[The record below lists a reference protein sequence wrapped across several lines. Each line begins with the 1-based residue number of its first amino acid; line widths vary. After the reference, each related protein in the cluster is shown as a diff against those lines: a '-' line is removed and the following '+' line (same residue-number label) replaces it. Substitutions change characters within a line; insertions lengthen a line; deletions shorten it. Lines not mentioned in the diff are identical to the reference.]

1 MSAFDEDIAA
11 DFILEAQ
18 EILDRLGEQLVALEQ
33 SPQDNEQLNAV
44 FRGFHT
50 LKGGAGFLGVH
61 AMVEL
66 CHAAEET
73 LGMARSG
80 KAVLQANHF
89 DAAQQSLDWL
99 QAMLDAVSG
108 GTEPQHAPPEL
119 IAMFDVDAAPAP
131 AAVAAAPVD
140 AAAAIAAAKSGSD
153 MIDEDEF
160 EALLDQLHGGAAPG
174 SKPVGA
180 AAAIAAAKSGSDMI
194 DEDEFEALLD
204 QLHGSAAPGAKP
216 VGAAAAIAAAKS
228 GSDMIDE
235 DEFEALLDQL
245 HGGAAPGAKP
255 VGAAV
260 AAAPK
265 PAIPK
270 PAPVVPPRPASPPR
284 PAAAPAAAAKPAA
297 AEAEQ
302 TVRVDT
308 KRLDAIVNLIGEL
321 VLSRNRLKTLRTR
334 LKDEEL
340 DRAVST
346 LDIAT
351 ARLQSAVMRTRMQP
365 VGKVFSR
372 FPKVARD
379 VARNL
384 KKEVELELVGAETEL
399 DRNLVEALADPLVH
413 LVRNAIDHGIE
424 MPDLREAQGKQ
435 RSGHVRLSAQ
445 QEGDYVSIEIQDDG
459 AGIDPEKLRA
469 KAREKGLIDPE
480 AAARL
485 SSEECLHLVFLPGFS
500 TKQEVTDIS
509 GRGVGMDV
517 VQSRIRELSGQIQI
531 QSELGRGSRFLI
543 RVPLTLAILPTLLVQ
558 AGQDI
563 YALPLARV
571 MEVLHAPRTSLGWFD
586 GRAVL
591 DRRSHTLPLLDLR
604 QWLDV
609 EPAPSTLMTIVVL
622 QVGEAR
628 FGLVV
633 DQVRG
638 REEVVIKPLPKAL
651 RGLKGYAGATLIG
664 DGRMALILDVDGL
677 RNSQG

>member
-1 MSAFDEDIAA
+1 MSAVSDDITA
-11 DFILEAQ
+11 DFIIEAQ
-18 EILDRLGEQLVALEQ
+18 EILDRLGEQLVSLEQ
-33 SPQDNEQLNAV
+33 APQDSEQLNAV
-44 FRGFHT
+44 FRGYHT
-50 LKGGAGFLGVH
+50 LKGGAGFLGVT

-66 CHAAEET
+66 CHAAEEA
-73 LGMARSG
+73 LGIARAG
-80 KAVLQANHF
+80 QAVLQAHHF
-89 DAAQQSLDWL
+89 DAAQQSLDYL
-99 QAMLDAVSG
+99 QSMLDAVSS
-108 GTEPQHAPPEL
+108 GTEPGYAPPEL
-119 IAMFDVDAAPAP
+119 IAQFDMHGGGTVAPTASAP
-131 AAVAAAPVD
+131 AAGGGDLITEDEFEALLDQLHGGNAPTAVAP
-140 AAAAIAAAKSGSD
+140 AKKADDGLIS
-153 MIDEDEF
+153 EDEF

-174 SKPVGA
+174 SK
-180 AAAIAAAKSGSDMI
+180 
-194 DEDEFEALLD
+194 
-204 QLHGSAAPGAKP
+204 
-216 VGAAAAIAAAKS
+216 
-228 GSDMIDE
+228 
-235 DEFEALLDQL
+235 
-245 HGGAAPGAKP
+245 
-255 VGAAV
+255 AV
-260 AAAPK
+260 AGAPIAPP
-265 PAIPK
+265 PA
-270 PAPVVPPRPASPPR
+270 PR
-284 PAAAPAAAAKPAA
+284 PAAPTPPAKPAA
-297 AEAEQ
+297 KPLAEAEH

-321 VLSRNRLKTLRTR
+321 VLSRNRLKTLRAR
-334 LKDEEL
+334 LRDEEL

-379 VARNL
+379 VARSL
-384 KKEVELELVGAETEL
+384 KKEVDLELIGAETEL

-413 LVRNAIDHGIE
+413 LVRNAIDHGVE
-424 MPDLREAQGKQ
+424 MPDLREAQGKP
-435 RSGHVRLSAQ
+435 RMGHVRLSAQ
-445 QEGDYVSIEIQDDG
+445 QEGDYVSIEVQDDG

-500 TKQEVTDIS
+500 TKQQVTDIS

-558 AGQDI
+558 AGEDV

-591 DRRSHTLPLLDLR
+591 DRRSHTLPLVDLR

-609 EPAPSTLMTIVVL
+609 TPAASTLLTIVVL
-622 QVGEAR
+622 QAGEAR

-651 RGLKGYAGATLIG
+651 RGLRGYAGATLIG

-677 RNSQG
+677 R

>member
-1 MSAFDEDIAA
+1 MSAVPDDIAA

-18 EILDRLGEQLVALEQ
+18 EILDRLGEQLVTLEQ
-33 SPQDNEQLNAV
+33 APQDADQLNAV

-50 LKGGAGFLGVH
+50 LKGGAGFLGIQ

-80 KAVLQANHF
+80 KATLQAHHF
-89 DAAQQSLDWL
+89 DAAQQSLDYL
-99 QAMLDAVSG
+99 QSMLDSVSAG
-108 GTEPQHAPPEL
+108 EEPGYAPPAL
-119 IAMFDVDAAPAP
+119 IAQFDVNGSAPAPLAPTPSAPAP
-131 AAVAAAPVD
+131 AGD
-140 AAAAIAAAKSGSD
+140 LITD
-153 MIDEDEF
+153 DEF
-160 EALLDQLHGGAAPG
+160 EALLDELHGGAAPTAVAV
-174 SKPVGA
+174 PV
-180 AAAIAAAKSGSDMI
+180 
-194 DEDEFEALLD
+194 
-204 QLHGSAAPGAKP
+204 
-216 VGAAAAIAAAKS
+216 
-228 GSDMIDE
+228 
-235 DEFEALLDQL
+235 
-245 HGGAAPGAKP
+245 
-255 VGAAV
+255 AAV
-260 AAAPK
+260 P
-265 PAIPK
+265 
-270 PAPVVPPRPASPPR
+270 
-284 PAAAPAAAAKPAA
+284 AAPAAPKAPAQKPV
-297 AEAEQ
+297 AEAEH

-321 VLSRNRLKTLRTR
+321 VLSRNRLKTLRAR
-334 LKDEEL
+334 LHDEEL

-384 KKEVELELVGAETEL
+384 KKEVELELIGAETEL

-413 LVRNAIDHGIE
+413 LVRNAIDHGVE
-424 MPDLREAQGKQ
+424 MPDLREAQGKP

-445 QEGDYVSIEIQDDG
+445 QEGDYVSIEVQDDG
-459 AGIDPEKLRA
+459 AGIDPERLRA

-531 QSELGRGSRFLI
+531 QSELGRGSRFMI

-558 AGQDI
+558 AGEDV

-571 MEVLHAPRTSLGWFD
+571 MEVLHAPNSQLGWFD

-591 DRRSHTLPLLDLR
+591 DRRSHTLPLVDLR
-604 QWLDV
+604 HWLAV
-609 EPAPSTLMTIVVL
+609 EPVASPLLTIVVL
-622 QVGEAR
+622 QAGEAR

-638 REEVVIKPLPKAL
+638 REEVVIKPLPKTL
-651 RGLKGYAGATLIG
+651 RGLRGYAGATLIG

-677 RNSQG
+677 R

>member
-1 MSAFDEDIAA
+1 MSAVSDDITA
-11 DFILEAQ
+11 DFIIEAQ
-18 EILDRLGEQLVALEQ
+18 EILDRLGEQLVSLEQ
-33 SPQDNEQLNAV
+33 APQDGDQLNAV
-44 FRGFHT
+44 FRGYHT
-50 LKGGAGFLGVH
+50 LKGGAGFLGVT

-66 CHAAEET
+66 CHAAEEA
-73 LGMARSG
+73 LGAARAG
-80 KAVLQANHF
+80 QAVLQAHHF
-89 DAAQQSLDWL
+89 DAAQQSLDYL
-99 QAMLDAVSG
+99 QSMLDAVSS
-108 GTEPQHAPPEL
+108 GTEPGYAPPEL
-119 IAMFDVDAAPAP
+119 IAQFDVHGGATATPAAAAAPATGGSDLITDDEFEALLDQLHGGNAP
-131 AAVAAAPVD
+131 TAVAP
-140 AAAAIAAAKSGSD
+140 AKKADDGLIS
-153 MIDEDEF
+153 EDEF
-160 EALLDQLHGGAAPG
+160 EALLDQLHGGAAP
-174 SKPVGA
+174 STKPVAAVPA
-180 AAAIAAAKSGSDMI
+180 AAAT
-194 DEDEFEALLD
+194 
-204 QLHGSAAPGAKP
+204 
-216 VGAAAAIAAAKS
+216 
-228 GSDMIDE
+228 
-235 DEFEALLDQL
+235 
-245 HGGAAPGAKP
+245 
-255 VGAAV
+255 
-260 AAAPK
+260 
-265 PAIPK
+265 PA
-270 PAPVVPPRPASPPR
+270 PR
-284 PAAAPAAAAKPAA
+284 PAAPAPAAKPPAKPL
-297 AEAEQ
+297 AEAEH

-321 VLSRNRLKTLRTR
+321 VLSRNRLKTLRAR
-334 LKDEEL
+334 LRDEEL

-379 VARNL
+379 VARSL
-384 KKEVELELVGAETEL
+384 KKEVDLELIGAETEL

-413 LVRNAIDHGIE
+413 LVRNAIDHGVE
-424 MPDLREAQGKQ
+424 TPELREAQGKP
-435 RSGHVRLSAQ
+435 RMGHVRLSAQ
-445 QEGDYVSIEIQDDG
+445 QEGDYVSIEVQDDG

-500 TKQEVTDIS
+500 TKQQVTDIS

-558 AGQDI
+558 AGEDV

-591 DRRSHTLPLLDLR
+591 DRRSHTLALVDLR

-609 EPAPSTLMTIVVL
+609 TPAASPLLTIVVL
-622 QVGEAR
+622 QAGEAR

-651 RGLKGYAGATLIG
+651 RGLAGYAGATLIG

-677 RNSQG
+677 R

>member
-1 MSAFDEDIAA
+1 MSAVPDDIAA
-11 DFILEAQ
+11 DFIVEAQ
-18 EILDRLGEQLVALEQ
+18 EILDRLGEQLVSLEQ
-33 SPQDNEQLNAV
+33 APDEADQLNAV

-50 LKGGAGFLGVH
+50 LKGGAGFL
-61 AMVEL
+61 AIKPMVEL

-80 KAVLQANHF
+80 QAVLQAHHF
-89 DAAQQSLDWL
+89 DAAQQSLDYL
-99 QAMLDAVSG
+99 QAMLDAMGSG
-108 GTEPQHAPPEL
+108 DPVPHAPASL
-119 IAMFDVDAAPAP
+119 IAQFDAKSGPPAVKSAPKAAALAAVPAGQAP
-131 AAVAAAPVD
+131 AAAGAKAAPK
-140 AAAAIAAAKSGSD
+140 AAAKSG
-153 MIDEDEF
+153 
-160 EALLDQLHGGAAPG
+160 G
-174 SKPVGA
+174 
-180 AAAIAAAKSGSDMI
+180 
-194 DEDEFEALLD
+194 
-204 QLHGSAAPGAKP
+204 
-216 VGAAAAIAAAKS
+216 
-228 GSDMIDE
+228 
-235 DEFEALLDQL
+235 
-245 HGGAAPGAKP
+245 
-255 VGAAV
+255 
-260 AAAPK
+260 
-265 PAIPK
+265 
-270 PAPVVPPRPASPPR
+270 
-284 PAAAPAAAAKPAA
+284 

-334 LKDEEL
+334 LRDEEL

-351 ARLQSAVMRTRMQP
+351 ARLQTAVMRTRMQP
-365 VGKVFSR
+365 VSKVFSR

-379 VARNL
+379 VARTL
-384 KKEVELELVGAETEL
+384 SKEVELELIGAETEL

-424 MPDLREAQGKQ
+424 SPALREATGKP

-459 AGIDPEKLRA
+459 AGIDPERLREI
-469 KAREKGLIDPE
+469 ARNKGLIDAE

-485 SSEECLHLVFLPGFS
+485 STDECLHLIFMPGFS
-500 TKQEVTDIS
+500 TKAEVTDIS

-531 QSELGRGSRFLI
+531 QSELGRGSRFMI

-558 AGQDI
+558 AGEAV

-571 MEVLHAPRTSLGWFD
+571 VEVLHAPQSSLGWFD

-591 DRRSHTLPLLDLR
+591 DRRSHTLPLIDLR
-604 QWLDV
+604 RWLGV
-609 EPAPSTLMTIVVL
+609 PAEQPPLLTVVL
-622 QVGEAR
+622 LQAGETR

-638 REEVVIKPLPKAL
+638 REEVVIKPLPRAL
-651 RGLKGYAGATLIG
+651 RGLPGYAGATLIG

-677 RNSQG
+677 RSSNH

>member
-1 MSAFDEDIAA
+1 MSAVPDDIAA

-18 EILDRLGEQLVALEQ
+18 EILDRLGEQLVSLEQ
-33 SPQDNEQLNAV
+33 SPQDSDQLNAV

-50 LKGGAGFLGVH
+50 LKGGAGFLGIQ

-80 KAVLQANHF
+80 KATLQAHHF
-89 DAAQQSLDWL
+89 DAAQQSLDYL
-99 QAMLDAVSG
+99 QSMLDSVSA
-108 GTEPQHAPPEL
+108 GTEPGYAPPEL
-119 IAMFDVDAAPAP
+119 IAQFDVNGPATPAAAAVPATGELISEDEFEALLDTLHGGAAP
-131 AAVAAAPVD
+131 AAVARKAD
-140 AAAAIAAAKSGSD
+140 DGLIG
-153 MIDEDEF
+153 EDEF
-160 EALLDQLHGGAAPG
+160 EALLDQLHGGA
-174 SKPVGA
+174 V
-180 AAAIAAAKSGSDMI
+180 
-194 DEDEFEALLD
+194 
-204 QLHGSAAPGAKP
+204 PGAK
-216 VGAAAAIAAAKS
+216 
-228 GSDMIDE
+228 
-235 DEFEALLDQL
+235 Q
-245 HGGAAPGAKP
+245 
-255 VGAAV
+255 AV
-260 AAAPK
+260 AAAP
-265 PAIPK
+265 
-270 PAPVVPPRPASPPR
+270 PPR
-284 PAAAPAAAAKPAA
+284 APAAPPAKPAA
-297 AEAEQ
+297 NKPVAEAEH

-321 VLSRNRLKTLRTR
+321 VLSRNRLKTLRAR
-334 LKDEEL
+334 LHDEEL

-413 LVRNAIDHGIE
+413 LVRNAIDHGVE
-424 MPDLREAQGKQ
+424 TPDLREAQGKP

-445 QEGDYVSIEIQDDG
+445 QEGDYVSIEVQDDG
-459 AGIDPEKLRA
+459 AGIDPERLRQ

-485 SSEECLHLVFLPGFS
+485 TSEECLHLVFLPGFS

-531 QSELGRGSRFLI
+531 QSELGRGSRFMI

-558 AGQDI
+558 AGEDV

-571 MEVLHAPRTSLGWFD
+571 MEVLHAPNTSLGWFD

-591 DRRSHTLPLLDLR
+591 DRKSHTLPLVDLR
-604 QWLDV
+604 HWLAV
-609 EPAPSTLMTIVVL
+609 APAASSLLTIVVL
-622 QVGEAR
+622 QAGEAR

-651 RGLKGYAGATLIG
+651 RGLRGYAGATLIG
-664 DGRMALILDVDGL
+664 DGRMSLILDVDGL
-677 RNSQG
+677 R

>member
-1 MSAFDEDIAA
+1 MSAFADDIAA

-18 EILDRLGEQLVALEQ
+18 EILDRLGEQLVTLEQ
-33 SPQDNEQLNAV
+33 APQDAEQLNLV

-50 LKGGAGFLGVH
+50 LKGGAGFLSITP
-61 AMVEL
+61 MVEL
-66 CHAAEET
+66 CHVAEET
-73 LGMARSG
+73 LGLARSG
-80 KAVLQANHF
+80 KAELLAHHF

-99 QAMLDAVSG
+99 QAMLDAVAA
-108 GTEPQHAPPEL
+108 GTEP
-119 IAMFDVDAAPAP
+119 APAP
-131 AAVAAAPVD
+131 ANLIAQFDIGTAPAPTPVKAVATVAAGND
-140 AAAAIAAAKSGSD
+140 SD
-153 MIDEDEF
+153 LISEDEF
-160 EALLDQLHGGAAPG
+160 EALLDA
-174 SKPVGA
+174 
-180 AAAIAAAKSGSDMI
+180 
-194 DEDEFEALLD
+194 
-204 QLHGSAAPGAKP
+204 LHGSTAPGVTP
-216 VGAAAAIAAAKS
+216 AAKADDDLIS
-228 GSDMIDE
+228 E

-245 HGGAAPGAKP
+245 HGGAAPGAQP
-255 VGAAV
+255 LAAV
-260 AAAPK
+260 IA
-265 PAIPK
+265 
-270 PAPVVPPRPASPPR
+270 PAPPPRPAP
-284 PAAAPAAAAKPAA
+284 APAPKPTAPPKPAA
-297 AEAEQ
+297 KAVEPEQ

-379 VARNL
+379 VARAMD
-384 KKEVELELVGAETEL
+384 KEVDLELVGADTEL

-413 LVRNAIDHGIE
+413 LVRNAIDHGVE
-424 MPDLREAQGKQ
+424 APDLREAQGKP
-435 RSGHVRLSAQ
+435 RMGHVRLSAQ

-459 AGIDPEKLRA
+459 AGIDPERLRA

-500 TKQEVTDIS
+500 TKQQVTDIS

-558 AGQDI
+558 AGQDV

-571 MEVLHAPRTSLGWFD
+571 MEVLHAPATSLGWFD

-591 DRRSHTLPLLDLR
+591 DRKSHTLPLVDLR

-609 EPAPSTLMTIVVL
+609 PPAPSHLLTIVVL
-622 QVGEAR
+622 QMGETR

-651 RGLKGYAGATLIG
+651 RGLRGYAGATLIG

-677 RNSQG
+677 RNPQD

>member
-1 MSAFDEDIAA
+1 MSAVPDDIAA

-18 EILDRLGEQLVALEQ
+18 EILDRLGEQLVSLEQ
-33 SPQDNEQLNAV
+33 SPQDSEQLNAV

-50 LKGGAGFLGVH
+50 LKGGAGFLGIQ

-80 KAVLQANHF
+80 KAVLQAHHF
-89 DAAQQSLDWL
+89 DAAQQSLDYL
-99 QAMLDAVSG
+99 QSMLDSVAA
-108 GTEPQHAPPEL
+108 GTEPGYAPPEL
-119 IAMFDVDAAPAP
+119 IAQFDVNGPATPVP
-131 AAVAAAPVD
+131 AAATAS
-140 AAAAIAAAKSGSD
+140 SGELISD
-153 MIDEDEF
+153 DEF
-160 EALLDQLHGGAAPG
+160 EALLDQLHGGAAPTAVARSG
-174 SKPVGA
+174 KPADG
-180 AAAIAAAKSGSDMI
+180 MI
-194 DEDEFEALLD
+194 
-204 QLHGSAAPGAKP
+204 G
-216 VGAAAAIAAAKS
+216 
-228 GSDMIDE
+228 E

-245 HGGAAPGAKP
+245 HGGAAPGAKA
-255 VGAAV
+255 GAAAT
-260 AAAPK
+260 AAAP
-265 PAIPK
+265 
-270 PAPVVPPRPASPPR
+270 R
-284 PAAAPAAAAKPAA
+284 APAAAAPTPAPNKPAA
-297 AEAEQ
+297 NKPVAEAEH

-321 VLSRNRLKTLRTR
+321 VLSRNRLKTLRAR
-334 LKDEEL
+334 LHDEEL

-413 LVRNAIDHGIE
+413 LVRNAIDHGVE
-424 MPDLREAQGKQ
+424 TPELREAQGKP

-445 QEGDYVSIEIQDDG
+445 QEGDYVSIEVQDDG
-459 AGIDPEKLRA
+459 AGIDPERLRQ

-485 SSEECLHLVFLPGFS
+485 TSEECLHLVFLPGFS

-531 QSELGRGSRFLI
+531 QSELGRGSRFMI

-558 AGQDI
+558 AGEDV

-571 MEVLHAPRTSLGWFD
+571 MEVLHAPNTSLGWFD

-591 DRRSHTLPLLDLR
+591 DRKSHTLALVDLR
-604 QWLDV
+604 HWLAV
-609 EPAPSTLMTIVVL
+609 EPATSSLLTIVVL
-622 QVGEAR
+622 QAGEAR

-651 RGLKGYAGATLIG
+651 RGLRGYAGATLIG
-664 DGRMALILDVDGL
+664 DGRMSLILDVDGL
-677 RNSQG
+677 R

>member
-1 MSAFDEDIAA
+1 MSAVPDDIAA

-18 EILDRLGEQLVALEQ
+18 EILDRLGEQLVTLEQ
-33 SPQDNEQLNAV
+33 APQDADQLNAV

-50 LKGGAGFLGVH
+50 LKGGAGFLGIQ

-80 KAVLQANHF
+80 QAVLQAHHF
-89 DAAQQSLDWL
+89 DAAQQSLDYL
-99 QAMLDAVSG
+99 QSMLDSVSAG
-108 GTEPQHAPPEL
+108 EEPGYAPPAL
-119 IAMFDVDAAPAP
+119 IAQFDVNGGAPAL
-131 AAVAAAPVD
+131 VAAAPT
-140 AAAAIAAAKSGSD
+140 AAAAAPASD
-153 MIDEDEF
+153 LITDDEF
-160 EALLDQLHGGAAPG
+160 EALLDQLHGGAAPTAV
-174 SKPVGA
+174 P
-180 AAAIAAAKSGSDMI
+180 AAKKADDGLI
-194 DEDEFEALLD
+194 
-204 QLHGSAAPGAKP
+204 G
-216 VGAAAAIAAAKS
+216 
-228 GSDMIDE
+228 E

-245 HGGAAPGAKP
+245 HGGAAPGAR
-255 VGAAV
+255 AV
-260 AAAPK
+260 AAVPAVAP
-265 PAIPK
+265 A
-270 PAPVVPPRPASPPR
+270 PR
-284 PAAAPAAAAKPAA
+284 PAAAPAPAAAPKPAAAKPV
-297 AEAEQ
+297 AEAEH

-321 VLSRNRLKTLRTR
+321 VLSRNRLKTLRAR
-334 LKDEEL
+334 LHDEEL

-384 KKEVELELVGAETEL
+384 KKEVELELIGADTEL

-413 LVRNAIDHGIE
+413 LVRNAIDHGVE
-424 MPDLREAQGKQ
+424 MPDLREAQGKP

-445 QEGDYVSIEIQDDG
+445 QEGDYVSIEVQDDG
-459 AGIDPEKLRA
+459 AGIDPERLRA

-531 QSELGRGSRFLI
+531 QSELGRGSRFMI

-558 AGQDI
+558 AGEDV

-571 MEVLHAPRTSLGWFD
+571 MEVLHAPNSQLGWFD

-591 DRRSHTLPLLDLR
+591 DRRSHTLPLVDLR
-604 QWLDV
+604 HWLAV
-609 EPAPSTLMTIVVL
+609 EPVASPLLTIVVL
-622 QVGEAR
+622 QAGEAR

-638 REEVVIKPLPKAL
+638 REEVVIKPLPKTL
-651 RGLKGYAGATLIG
+651 RGLRGYAGATLIG

-677 RNSQG
+677 R

>member
-1 MSAFDEDIAA
+1 MSAVSDDITA
-11 DFILEAQ
+11 DFIIEAQ
-18 EILDRLGEQLVALEQ
+18 EILDRLGEQLVSLEQ
-33 SPQDNEQLNAV
+33 APQDGEQLNAV
-44 FRGFHT
+44 FRGYHT
-50 LKGGAGFLGVH
+50 LKGGAGFLGVT

-66 CHAAEET
+66 CHAAEEA
-73 LGMARSG
+73 LGAARAG
-80 KAVLQANHF
+80 QAVLQAHHF
-89 DAAQQSLDWL
+89 DAAQQSLDYL
-99 QAMLDAVSG
+99 QSMLDAVSS
-108 GTEPQHAPPEL
+108 GTEPGYAPPDL
-119 IAMFDVDAAPAP
+119 IAQFDVHGGTATAPVAAAAPA
-131 AAVAAAPVD
+131 A
-140 AAAAIAAAKSGSD
+140 GSSD
-153 MIDEDEF
+153 LITDDEF
-160 EALLDQLHGGAAPG
+160 EALLDQLHGGNAPTAVA
-174 SKPVGA
+174 P
-180 AAAIAAAKSGSDMI
+180 AKKADDGLIS
-194 DEDEFEALLD
+194 
-204 QLHGSAAPGAKP
+204 
-216 VGAAAAIAAAKS
+216 
-228 GSDMIDE
+228 E

-255 VGAAV
+255 
-260 AAAPK
+260 AAAP
-265 PAIPK
+265 A
-270 PAPVVPPRPASPPR
+270 PAPLAAPR
-284 PAAAPAAAAKPAA
+284 PAAAPAPAPKPAAKPL
-297 AEAEQ
+297 AEAEH

-321 VLSRNRLKTLRTR
+321 VLSRNRLKTLRAR
-334 LKDEEL
+334 LRDEEL

-379 VARNL
+379 VARSL
-384 KKEVELELVGAETEL
+384 KKEVDLELIGAETEL

-413 LVRNAIDHGIE
+413 LVRNAIDHGVE
-424 MPDLREAQGKQ
+424 MPDLREAQGKP
-435 RSGHVRLSAQ
+435 RMGHVRLSAQ
-445 QEGDYVSIEIQDDG
+445 QEGDYVSIEVQDDG

-500 TKQEVTDIS
+500 TKQQVTDIS

-558 AGQDI
+558 AGEDV

-571 MEVLHAPRTSLGWFD
+571 MEVLHAPGTSLGWFD

-591 DRRSHTLPLLDLR
+591 DRRSHTLPLVDLR

-609 EPAPSTLMTIVVL
+609 TPATSTLLTIVVL
-622 QVGEAR
+622 QAGEAR

-651 RGLKGYAGATLIG
+651 RGLRGYAGATLIG

-677 RNSQG
+677 R

>member
-1 MSAFDEDIAA
+1 MLTTCFRIWGCNTMSAVPDDIAA

-18 EILDRLGEQLVALEQ
+18 EILDRLGEQLVSLEQ
-33 SPQDNEQLNAV
+33 SPQDSDQLNAV

-50 LKGGAGFLGVH
+50 LKGGAGFLGIQ

-73 LGMARSG
+73 LGIARSG
-80 KAVLQANHF
+80 KATLQAHHF
-89 DAAQQSLDWL
+89 DAAQQSLDYL
-99 QAMLDAVSG
+99 QSMLDSVSAG
-108 GTEPQHAPPEL
+108 EEPGYAPPEL
-119 IAMFDVDAAPAP
+119 IAQFDVNGPATP
-131 AAVAAAPVD
+131 VAAVAAPASGELITDDEFEALLDTLHGGAAPTAVAGAGKAD
-140 AAAAIAAAKSGSD
+140 DGLIG
-153 MIDEDEF
+153 EDEF
-160 EALLDQLHGGAAPG
+160 EALLDQLHGGA
-174 SKPVGA
+174 V
-180 AAAIAAAKSGSDMI
+180 
-194 DEDEFEALLD
+194 
-204 QLHGSAAPGAKP
+204 PGAKP
-216 VGAAAAIAAAKS
+216 V
-228 GSDMIDE
+228 
-235 DEFEALLDQL
+235 
-245 HGGAAPGAKP
+245 AAP
-255 VGAAV
+255 
-260 AAAPK
+260 AP
-265 PAIPK
+265 
-270 PAPVVPPRPASPPR
+270 PPRA
-284 PAAAPAAAAKPAA
+284 AAAPAAKPAA
-297 AEAEQ
+297 NKPVAEAEH

-321 VLSRNRLKTLRTR
+321 VLSRNRLKTLRAR
-334 LKDEEL
+334 LHDEEL

-384 KKEVELELVGAETEL
+384 KKEVELELIGAETEL

-413 LVRNAIDHGIE
+413 LVRNAIDHGVE
-424 MPDLREAQGKQ
+424 TPDLREAQGKP

-445 QEGDYVSIEIQDDG
+445 QEGDYVSIEVQDDG
-459 AGIDPEKLRA
+459 AGIDPERLRQ

-485 SSEECLHLVFLPGFS
+485 TSEECLHLVFLPGFS

-531 QSELGRGSRFLI
+531 QSELGRGSRFMI

-558 AGQDI
+558 AGDDV

-571 MEVLHAPRTSLGWFD
+571 MEVLHAPNTSLGWFD

-591 DRRSHTLPLLDLR
+591 DRKSHTLPLVDLR
-604 QWLDV
+604 HWLAV
-609 EPAPSTLMTIVVL
+609 APAASQLLTIVVL
-622 QVGEAR
+622 QAGEAR

-651 RGLKGYAGATLIG
+651 RGLRGYAGATLIG
-664 DGRMALILDVDGL
+664 DGRMSLILDVDGL
-677 RNSQG
+677 R

>member
-1 MSAFDEDIAA
+1 MSAVSDDITA
-11 DFILEAQ
+11 DFIIEAQ
-18 EILDRLGEQLVALEQ
+18 EILDRLGEQLVSLEQ
-33 SPQDNEQLNAV
+33 APQDAEQLNAV
-44 FRGFHT
+44 FRGYHT
-50 LKGGAGFLGVH
+50 LKGGAGFLGVT

-66 CHAAEET
+66 CHAAEEA
-73 LGMARSG
+73 LGIARAG
-80 KAVLQANHF
+80 QAALQAHHF
-89 DAAQQSLDWL
+89 DAAQQSLDYL
-99 QAMLDAVSG
+99 QSMLDAVSS
-108 GTEPQHAPPEL
+108 GTEPGYAPPDL
-119 IAMFDVDAAPAP
+119 IAQFDMNGGTAAPVAAAAPA
-131 AAVAAAPVD
+131 AA
-140 AAAAIAAAKSGSD
+140 GSD
-153 MIDEDEF
+153 LITDDEF
-160 EALLDQLHGGAAPG
+160 EALLDQLHGGNAPTA
-174 SKPVGA
+174 V
-180 AAAIAAAKSGSDMI
+180 
-194 DEDEFEALLD
+194 
-204 QLHGSAAPGAKP
+204 APARKADDGL
-216 VGAAAAIAAAKS
+216 IS
-228 GSDMIDE
+228 E

-255 VGAAV
+255 AATV
-260 AAAPK
+260 
-265 PAIPK
+265 
-270 PAPVVPPRPASPPR
+270 
-284 PAAAPAAAAKPAA
+284 AAAPAAAPRPAPVPAPAAKPAA
-297 AEAEQ
+297 KPMAEAEH

-321 VLSRNRLKTLRTR
+321 VLSRNRLKTLRAR
-334 LKDEEL
+334 LRDEEL

-379 VARNL
+379 VARSL
-384 KKEVELELVGAETEL
+384 KKEVDLELVGAETEL

-413 LVRNAIDHGIE
+413 LVRNAIDHGVE
-424 MPDLREAQGKQ
+424 MPDLREAQGKP
-435 RSGHVRLSAQ
+435 RMGHVRLSAQ
-445 QEGDYVSIEIQDDG
+445 QEGDYVSIEVQDDG

-500 TKQEVTDIS
+500 TKQQVTDIS

-558 AGQDI
+558 AGEDV

-591 DRRSHTLPLLDLR
+591 DRRSHTLPLVDLR

-609 EPAPSTLMTIVVL
+609 TPAASTLLTIVVL
-622 QVGEAR
+622 QAGEAR

-651 RGLKGYAGATLIG
+651 RGLRGYAGATLIG
-664 DGRMALILDVDGL
+664 DGRMALILDVDGI
-677 RNSQG
+677 R

>member
-1 MSAFDEDIAA
+1 MLTTCFRIWGCNTMSAVPDDIAA

-18 EILDRLGEQLVALEQ
+18 EILDRLGEQLVSLEQ
-33 SPQDNEQLNAV
+33 SPQDSDQLNAV

-50 LKGGAGFLGVH
+50 LKGGAGFLGIQ

-80 KAVLQANHF
+80 KATLQAHHF
-89 DAAQQSLDWL
+89 DAAQQSLDYL
-99 QAMLDAVSG
+99 QSMLDSVSAG
-108 GTEPQHAPPEL
+108 EEPGYAPPEL
-119 IAMFDVDAAPAP
+119 IAQFDVNGPATP
-131 AAVAAAPVD
+131 VAAVAAPASGELITDDEFEALLDTLHGGAAPTAV
-140 AAAAIAAAKSGSD
+140 AAAGKADDGLIG
-153 MIDEDEF
+153 EDEF
-160 EALLDQLHGGAAPG
+160 EALLDQLHGGA
-174 SKPVGA
+174 V
-180 AAAIAAAKSGSDMI
+180 
-194 DEDEFEALLD
+194 
-204 QLHGSAAPGAKP
+204 PGAKP
-216 VGAAAAIAAAKS
+216 V
-228 GSDMIDE
+228 
-235 DEFEALLDQL
+235 
-245 HGGAAPGAKP
+245 
-255 VGAAV
+255 
-260 AAAPK
+260 
-265 PAIPK
+265 
-270 PAPVVPPRPASPPR
+270 
-284 PAAAPAAAAKPAA
+284 AAPAPPPRASAAPAAKPAA
-297 AEAEQ
+297 NKPVAEAEH

-321 VLSRNRLKTLRTR
+321 VLSRNRLKTLRAR
-334 LKDEEL
+334 LHDEEL

-384 KKEVELELVGAETEL
+384 KKEVELELIGAETEL

-413 LVRNAIDHGIE
+413 LVRNAIDHGVE
-424 MPDLREAQGKQ
+424 TPDLREAQGKP

-445 QEGDYVSIEIQDDG
+445 QEGDYVSIEVQDDG
-459 AGIDPEKLRA
+459 AGIDPERLRQ

-485 SSEECLHLVFLPGFS
+485 TSEECLHLVFLPGFS

-531 QSELGRGSRFLI
+531 QSELGRGSRFMI

-558 AGQDI
+558 AGDDV

-571 MEVLHAPRTSLGWFD
+571 MEVLHAPNTSLGWFD

-591 DRRSHTLPLLDLR
+591 DRKSHTLPLVDLR
-604 QWLDV
+604 HWLAV
-609 EPAPSTLMTIVVL
+609 APAASQLLTIVVL
-622 QVGEAR
+622 QAGEAR

-651 RGLKGYAGATLIG
+651 RGLRGYAGATLIG
-664 DGRMALILDVDGL
+664 DGRMSLILDVDGL
-677 RNSQG
+677 R

>member
-1 MSAFDEDIAA
+1 MSAFADDIAA

-33 SPQDNEQLNAV
+33 APDDNDQLNAV

-50 LKGGAGFLGVH
+50 LKGGAGFL
-61 AMVEL
+61 AITPMVEL

-80 KAVLQANHF
+80 KAQLLAHHF

-99 QAMLDAVSG
+99 QSMLDAVSA
-108 GTEPQHAPPEL
+108 GTDPAHAPPAL
-119 IAMFDVDAAPAP
+119 IAQFDVASAPEPVVAVKAAAPA
-131 AAVAAAPVD
+131 A
-140 AAAAIAAAKSGSD
+140 GEL
-153 MIDEDEF
+153 IDEDEF
-160 EALLDQLHGGAAPG
+160 EALLDQLHGAAAPG
-174 SKPVGA
+174 
-180 AAAIAAAKSGSDMI
+180 AIATTGSSDLI

-204 QLHGSAAPGAKP
+204 TLHA
-216 VGAAAAIAAAKS
+216 
-228 GSDMIDE
+228 
-235 DEFEALLDQL
+235 
-245 HGGAAPGAKP
+245 GAAPGARPVQATPVAAPPAIASKP
-255 VGAAV
+255 VPAPERP
-260 AAAPK
+260 AAPK
-265 PAIPK
+265 
-270 PAPVVPPRPASPPR
+270 S
-284 PAAAPAAAAKPAA
+284 APAKA
-297 AEAEQ
+297 AEPEH

-379 VARNL
+379 VARSL
-384 KKEVELELVGAETEL
+384 QKEVDLELIGADTEL

-413 LVRNAIDHGIE
+413 LVRNAIDHGVE
-424 MPDLREAQGKQ
+424 APDLREAQGKP
-435 RSGHVRLSAQ
+435 RMGRVRLSAQ
-445 QEGDYVSIEIQDDG
+445 QEGDYVSIEVQDDG
-459 AGIDPEKLRA
+459 AGIDPERLRN

-485 SSEECLHLVFLPGFS
+485 TSEECLHLVFLPGFS
-500 TKQEVTDIS
+500 TKQQVTDIS

-558 AGQDI
+558 AGEDV

-571 MEVLHAPRTSLGWFD
+571 MEVLHAPATSLGWFD

-591 DRRSHTLPLLDLR
+591 DRKSHTLALIDLRHWLGVNPTQTPLL
-604 QWLDV
+604 
-609 EPAPSTLMTIVVL
+609 TIVVL
-622 QVGEAR
+622 QMGEAR

-638 REEVVIKPLPKAL
+638 REEVVIKPLPRAL

-677 RNSQG
+677 RGGQD

>member
-1 MSAFDEDIAA
+1 MA
-11 DFILEAQ
+11 
-18 EILDRLGEQLVALEQ
+18 G
-33 SPQDNEQLNAV
+33 
-44 FRGFHT
+44 
-50 LKGGAGFLGVH
+50 GGAPGAKPV
-61 AMVEL
+61 
-66 CHAAEET
+66 
-73 LGMARSG
+73 
-80 KAVLQANHF
+80 
-89 DAAQQSLDWL
+89 
-99 QAMLDAVSG
+99 
-108 GTEPQHAPPEL
+108 
-119 IAMFDVDAAPAP
+119 
-131 AAVAAAPVD
+131 AAVGAPE
-140 AAAAIAAAKSGSD
+140 AGSD
-153 MIDEDEF
+153 LISEDEF
-160 EALLDQLHGGAAPG
+160 EALLDQLHGAAAPG
-174 SKPVGA
+174 ATPVSA
-180 AAAIAAAKSGSDMI
+180 AARPAAACKGGDDLI
-194 DEDEFEALLD
+194 TEDEFEALLD
-204 QLHGSAAPGAKP
+204 T
-216 VGAAAAIAAAKS
+216 
-228 GSDMIDE
+228 
-235 DEFEALLDQL
+235 L
-245 HGGAAPGAKP
+245 HGGAAPGARALP
-255 VGAAV
+255 APPAATP
-260 AAAPK
+260 AAP
-265 PAIPK
+265 
-270 PAPVVPPRPASPPR
+270 VT
-284 PAAAPAAAAKPAA
+284 AAPAPRAATPAPAAAKPAV
-297 AEAEQ
+297 EPEQ

-321 VLSRNRLKTLRTR
+321 VLSRNRLKTLRAR

-384 KKEVELELVGAETEL
+384 KKEVDLELIGAETEL

-413 LVRNAIDHGIE
+413 LVRNAIDHGVE
-424 MPDLREAQGKQ
+424 MPDLREAQGKP
-435 RSGHVRLSAQ
+435 RMGRVRLSAQ
-445 QEGDYVSIEIQDDG
+445 QEGDYVSIEVQDDG
-459 AGIDPEKLRA
+459 AGIDPERLRA
-469 KAREKGLIDPE
+469 KAREKGLLDPE

-500 TKQEVTDIS
+500 TKQQVTDIS

-558 AGQDI
+558 AGEDI

-591 DRRSHTLPLLDLR
+591 DRKSHTLALVDLR
-604 QWLDV
+604 QWLAV
-609 EPAPSTLMTIVVL
+609 EPAQSALLTIVVL
-622 QVGEAR
+622 QLGEAR

-638 REEVVIKPLPKAL
+638 REEVVIKPLPRAL

-677 RNSQG
+677 RGQE

>member
-1 MSAFDEDIAA
+1 MSAVPDDIAA

-18 EILDRLGEQLVALEQ
+18 EILDRLGEQLVSLEQ
-33 SPQDNEQLNAV
+33 SPQDSDQLNAV

-50 LKGGAGFLGVH
+50 LKGGAGFLGIQ

-80 KAVLQANHF
+80 KAVLQAHHF
-89 DAAQQSLDWL
+89 DAAQQSLDYL
-99 QAMLDAVSG
+99 QSMLDSVSA
-108 GTEPQHAPPEL
+108 GTEPGYAPPEL
-119 IAMFDVDAAPAP
+119 IAQFDVNGPATPAP
-131 AAVAAAPVD
+131 VAAA
-140 AAAAIAAAKSGSD
+140 AAAPTSGELITD
-153 MIDEDEF
+153 DEF
-160 EALLDQLHGGAAPG
+160 EALLDTLHGGAAPTA
-174 SKPVGA
+174 V
-180 AAAIAAAKSGSDMI
+180 
-194 DEDEFEALLD
+194 
-204 QLHGSAAPGAKP
+204 APANKANDGLI
-216 VGAAAAIAAAKS
+216 G
-228 GSDMIDE
+228 E

-245 HGGAAPGAKP
+245 HGGAAPGAK
-255 VGAAV
+255 AV
-260 AAAPK
+260 AAAPT
-265 PAIPK
+265 
-270 PAPVVPPRPASPPR
+270 PRA
-284 PAAAPAAAAKPAA
+284 PAAAPALPAKPAA
-297 AEAEQ
+297 NKPVAEAEH

-321 VLSRNRLKTLRTR
+321 VLSRNRLKTLRAR
-334 LKDEEL
+334 LHDEEL

-424 MPDLREAQGKQ
+424 TPELREAQGKL

-445 QEGDYVSIEIQDDG
+445 QEGDYVSIEVQDDG
-459 AGIDPEKLRA
+459 AGIDPERLRQ

-531 QSELGRGSRFLI
+531 QSELGRGSRFMI

-558 AGQDI
+558 AGEDV

-571 MEVLHAPRTSLGWFD
+571 MEVLHAPNTSLGWFD

-591 DRRSHTLPLLDLR
+591 DRKSHTLPLVDLR
-604 QWLDV
+604 HWLAV
-609 EPAPSTLMTIVVL
+609 EPAASPLLTIVVL
-622 QVGEAR
+622 QAGEAR

-651 RGLKGYAGATLIG
+651 RGLRGYAGATLIG
-664 DGRMALILDVDGL
+664 DGRMSLILDVDGL
-677 RNSQG
+677 RTPHD

>member
-1 MSAFDEDIAA
+1 MSAVSDDITA
-11 DFILEAQ
+11 DFIIEAQ
-18 EILDRLGEQLVALEQ
+18 EILDRLGEQLVSLEQ
-33 SPQDNEQLNAV
+33 APQDSDQLNAV
-44 FRGFHT
+44 FRGYHT
-50 LKGGAGFLGVH
+50 LKGGAGFLGVT

-66 CHAAEET
+66 CHAAEEA
-73 LGMARSG
+73 LGAARAG
-80 KAVLQANHF
+80 QAVLQAHHF
-89 DAAQQSLDWL
+89 DAAQQSLDYL
-99 QAMLDAVSG
+99 QSMLDAVSS
-108 GTEPQHAPPEL
+108 GTEPGYAPPDL
-119 IAMFDVDAAPAP
+119 IAQFDVHGGAVAAPA
-131 AAVAAAPVD
+131 AAAAP
-140 AAAAIAAAKSGSD
+140 AAGGSD
-153 MIDEDEF
+153 LITDDEFEALLDQLHGGNAPTAVAPAKKADDGLISEDEF

-174 SKPVGA
+174 TKPV
-180 AAAIAAAKSGSDMI
+180 
-194 DEDEFEALLD
+194 
-204 QLHGSAAPGAKP
+204 
-216 VGAAAAIAAAKS
+216 
-228 GSDMIDE
+228 
-235 DEFEALLDQL
+235 
-245 HGGAAPGAKP
+245 
-255 VGAAV
+255 AAV
-260 AAAPK
+260 A
-265 PAIPK
+265 
-270 PAPVVPPRPASPPR
+270 PAPVAAPRPVAT
-284 PAAAPAAAAKPAA
+284 PAPVAKPAA
-297 AEAEQ
+297 KPLAEAEH

-321 VLSRNRLKTLRTR
+321 VLSRNRLKTLRAR
-334 LKDEEL
+334 LRDEEL

-379 VARNL
+379 VARSL
-384 KKEVELELVGAETEL
+384 KKEVDLELIGAETEL

-413 LVRNAIDHGIE
+413 LVRNAIDHGVE
-424 MPDLREAQGKQ
+424 MPDLREAQGKP
-435 RSGHVRLSAQ
+435 RMGHVRLSAQ
-445 QEGDYVSIEIQDDG
+445 QEGDYVSIEVQDDG

-500 TKQEVTDIS
+500 TKQQVTDIS

-558 AGQDI
+558 AGEDV

-591 DRRSHTLPLLDLR
+591 DRRSHTLPLVDLR

-609 EPAPSTLMTIVVL
+609 TPAASPLLTIVVL
-622 QVGEAR
+622 QAGEAR

-651 RGLKGYAGATLIG
+651 RGLRGYAGATLIG

-677 RNSQG
+677 R

>member
-1 MSAFDEDIAA
+1 MSAVPDDIAA

-18 EILDRLGEQLVALEQ
+18 EILDRLGEQLVSLEQ
-33 SPQDNEQLNAV
+33 SPQDSDQLNAV

-50 LKGGAGFLGVH
+50 LKGGAGFLGIQ

-80 KAVLQANHF
+80 QAVLQAHHF
-89 DAAQQSLDWL
+89 DAAQQSLDYL
-99 QAMLDAVSG
+99 QSMLDSVAA
-108 GTEPQHAPPEL
+108 GTEPGYAPPAL
-119 IAMFDVDAAPAP
+119 IAQFDVNGPAVP
-131 AAVAAAPVD
+131 AAVAAATPANPD
-140 AAAAIAAAKSGSD
+140 LITD
-153 MIDEDEF
+153 DEF
-160 EALLDQLHGGAAPG
+160 EALLDTLHGGAAPTAVTPTKKADDG
-174 SKPVGA
+174 LIG
-180 AAAIAAAKSGSDMI
+180 
-194 DEDEFEALLD
+194 
-204 QLHGSAAPGAKP
+204 
-216 VGAAAAIAAAKS
+216 
-228 GSDMIDE
+228 E

-245 HGGAAPGAKP
+245 HGGAAPGALQ
-255 VGAAV
+255 
-260 AAAPK
+260 
-265 PAIPK
+265 
-270 PAPVVPPRPASPPR
+270 
-284 PAAAPAAAAKPAA
+284 AAAPAPAPRPAPATAPAAAKPAA
-297 AEAEQ
+297 NKPVAEAEH

-321 VLSRNRLKTLRTR
+321 VLSRNRLKTLRAR
-334 LKDEEL
+334 LHDEEL

-424 MPDLREAQGKQ
+424 MPDLREAQGKT
-435 RSGHVRLSAQ
+435 RSGNVRLSAQ
-445 QEGDYVSIEIQDDG
+445 QEGDYVSIEVQDDG
-459 AGIDPEKLRA
+459 AGIDPERLRA

-558 AGQDI
+558 AGEDI

-571 MEVLHAPRTSLGWFD
+571 MEVLHAPNTSLGWFD

-591 DRRSHTLPLLDLR
+591 DRRSHTLPLVDLR
-604 QWLDV
+604 HWLDV
-609 EPAPSTLMTIVVL
+609 EPAASSLLTIVVL
-622 QVGEAR
+622 QAGEAR

-651 RGLKGYAGATLIG
+651 RGLRGYAGATLIG
-664 DGRMALILDVDGL
+664 DGRMSLILDVDGL
-677 RNSQG
+677 R

>member
-1 MSAFDEDIAA
+1 MLTTCFRIWGCNTMSAVPDDIAA

-18 EILDRLGEQLVALEQ
+18 EILDRLGEQLVSLEQ
-33 SPQDNEQLNAV
+33 SPQDSDQLNAV

-50 LKGGAGFLGVH
+50 LKGGAGFLGIQ

-80 KAVLQANHF
+80 KATLQAHHF
-89 DAAQQSLDWL
+89 DAAQQSLDYL
-99 QAMLDAVSG
+99 QSMLDSVSA
-108 GTEPQHAPPEL
+108 GTEPGYAPPEL
-119 IAMFDVDAAPAP
+119 IAQFDVNGPATPAAAAAPTTGELISEDEFDALLDTLHGGAAP
-131 AAVAAAPVD
+131 AAVARKAD
-140 AAAAIAAAKSGSD
+140 DGLIG
-153 MIDEDEF
+153 EDEF
-160 EALLDQLHGGAAPG
+160 EALLDQLHGGA
-174 SKPVGA
+174 V
-180 AAAIAAAKSGSDMI
+180 
-194 DEDEFEALLD
+194 
-204 QLHGSAAPGAKP
+204 PGAKQ
-216 VGAAAAIAAAKS
+216 AT
-228 GSDMIDE
+228 
-235 DEFEALLDQL
+235 
-245 HGGAAPGAKP
+245 
-255 VGAAV
+255 
-260 AAAPK
+260 AAAP
-265 PAIPK
+265 
-270 PAPVVPPRPASPPR
+270 PPR
-284 PAAAPAAAAKPAA
+284 APAAPPAKPAA
-297 AEAEQ
+297 NKPVAEAEH

-321 VLSRNRLKTLRTR
+321 VLSRNRLKTLRAR
-334 LKDEEL
+334 LHDEEL

-413 LVRNAIDHGIE
+413 LVRNAIDHGVE
-424 MPDLREAQGKQ
+424 TPDLREAQGKP

-445 QEGDYVSIEIQDDG
+445 QEGDYVSIEVQDDG
-459 AGIDPEKLRA
+459 AGIDPERLRQ

-485 SSEECLHLVFLPGFS
+485 TSEECLHLVFLPGFS

-531 QSELGRGSRFLI
+531 QSELGRGSRFMI

-558 AGQDI
+558 AGEDV

-571 MEVLHAPRTSLGWFD
+571 MEVLHAPNTSLGWFD

-591 DRRSHTLPLLDLR
+591 DRKSHTLPLVDLR
-604 QWLDV
+604 HWLAV
-609 EPAPSTLMTIVVL
+609 APAASSLLTIVVL
-622 QVGEAR
+622 QAGEAR

-651 RGLKGYAGATLIG
+651 RGLRGYAGATLIG
-664 DGRMALILDVDGL
+664 DGRMSLILDVDGL
-677 RNSQG
+677 R